1 MPSKLTIAD
10 VSVVSSYYESF
21 CLVILESLACGTPVV
36 STKVGVAPA
45 VIRNGENG
53 YLVPDNSPERLAD
66 GLAAVL
72 CSGEMNKLT
81 IRQSTLEYDR
91 TAIARKIEIEYQALL
106 ASKDLTQKVTA

>member
-1 MPSKLTIAD
+1 
-10 VSVVSSYYESF
+10 
-21 CLVILESLACGTPVV
+21 LVILESLACSTPVV
-36 STKVGVAPA
+36 STKVGVAPV

-81 IRQSTLEYDR
+81 IRQSALEYDW
-91 TAIARKIEIEYQALL
+91 ASIARKIEKEYGALL
-106 ASKDLTQKVTA
+106 AAKDIKQEASA